1 MENLKAK
8 TAEKL
13 IKVLIDKDA
22 VVQTEK
28 STTYADFAGVH
39 VKEYHP
45 LKEERKRLTNLL
57 DPGE

>member
-28 STTYADFAGVH
+28 STTYADFPGVH
-39 VKEYHP
+39 RKEYH
-45 LKEERKRLTNLL
+45 LVKKERKRLTNLL